1 MCYTSLMDN
10 TDYQV
15 VSEVIQAQYGM
26 MLALVRV
33 LASRGVVSSEEFAQC
48 LDGVRQGFAI
58 QNPGAEIAQSIM
70 HELSDAIRGSE
81 KFAPPAHIVSIQRP
95 ST

>member
-1 MCYTSLMDN
+1 MDA

-26 MLALVRV
+26 MLALVRM
-33 LASRGVVSSEEFAQC
+33 LDAKGVMRSEEFADAM
-48 LDGVRQGFAI
+48 DGVRHGFA
-58 QNPGAEIAQSIM
+58 QNNPTSEIAQSIM

-81 KFAPPAHIVSIQRP
+81 KFAPPAHIIPLAPGNRRDP
-95 ST
+95 